1 MDNCFL
7 YFVHS
12 IFTSNGEIM
21 GLSKKDIGRKHQNLK
36 RMIAELEQKVRM
48 DPAKKH
54 PEIHEELAKL
64 KKKLEE

>member
-1 MDNCFL
+1 
-7 YFVHS
+7 
-12 IFTSNGEIM
+12 M

-36 RMIAELEQKVRM
+36 RMIADLEAKARM